1 VSEGDWDG
9 SWAAARLA
17 RADVSAVS
25 VWIGRSGRLVSGPEV
40 DDGAGG
46 DEPLRLLPA
55 SLLAVGG

>member
-1 VSEGDWDG
+1 
-9 SWAAARLA
+9 
-17 RADVSAVS
+17 VSAVS
-25 VWIGRSGRLVSGPEV
+25 VWIGRSGRFVSGPEV